1 LITRLWH
8 YAKIC
13 RTLANQAV
21 TVGNGSTSGG
31 VPNLTL
37 NPSISGPSSLMLIS
51 INTGTPAVR
60 LIGDCHFLHRL
71 CQLLFFCFFFKRSQ
85 LVRYKS
91 GLRRTSE
98 TSLVRS
104 NDGQIGRARQIVP
117 GSKGGEELSPG
128 PVRLGNGNAG
138 QGYSVEEV

>member
-1 LITRLWH
+1 MITQLWH

-51 INTGTPAVR
+51 INTGTFPGTPAVR

-85 LVRYKS
+85 HVRYMS
-91 GLRRTSE
+91 GLRRTAE
-98 TSLVRS
+98 TSLVRPDDMEIQAKGIVLKRY
-104 NDGQIGRARQIVP
+104 NFARTFPKVLTLVIC
-117 GSKGGEELSPG
+117 LT
-128 PVRLGNGNAG
+128 
-138 QGYSVEEV
+138 